1 MIDRGVAG
9 MVLMVIGAI
18 CACYWGV
25 FRPAGFGGQLAAF
38 FFCVIV
44 FGAGVWLFM
53 RRSYR

>member
-25 FRPAGFGGQLAAF
+25 FRPVGFAGQLAVF
-38 FFCVIV
+38 FLCVLI
-44 FGAGVWLFM
+44 FGAGVWFWM
-53 RRSYR
+53 RRSR